1 MMQIRKESWK
11 DITRRAQEAVYS
23 DMEMTLHLNFRKLC
37 CLREG
42 LLALEP
48 GMFAATDEMKNAR
61 AVLLKEIGKA
71 IGDIQA
77 EANRFKEILD
87 CEVKK
92 KLVEARV
99 DRWNTNQ
106 SKRFTID
113 DDDEAVPV
121 FNLEEDVAVLKKDG
135 Y

>member
-92 KLVEARV
+92 KLVEARA
-99 DRWNTNQ
+99 DRWDTNQ
-106 SKRFTID
+106 SKCFEMD
-113 DDDEAVPV
+113 DDDETVPV
-121 FNLEEDVAVLKKDG
+121 YNLEADAAALKEG
-135 Y
+135 RY

>member
-48 GMFAATDEMKNAR
+48 GMFAATDEMENAR

-87 CEVKK
+87 CEVEK
-92 KLVEARV
+92 KLAEARA
-99 DRWNTNQ
+99 DRWDINQ
-106 SKRFTID
+106 SKRFEMD

-121 FNLEEDVAVLKKDG
+121 YNLEADAAALKEG
-135 Y
+135 RY

>member
-87 CEVKK
+87 CEVEK
-92 KLVEARV
+92 KLAEARAH
-99 DRWNTNQ
+99 RWDTNQ
-106 SKRFTID
+106 SKRFEMD

-121 FNLEEDVAVLKKDG
+121 YNLEADAAALKEG
-135 Y
+135 RY

>member
-37 CLREG
+37 CLQEG

-92 KLVEARV
+92 KLAEARA
-99 DRWNTNQ
+99 DRWDTNQ
-106 SKRFTID
+106 SKRFEMD

-121 FNLEEDVAVLKKDG
+121 YNLEADAAALKEG
-135 Y
+135 RY